1 MYVWGPVDGFESHVC
16 DICQKPRNH
25 PDHLPPEIEGEVHPF
40 TPDPLDF
47 SNCVYCGQDLAAH
60 QPRCRGLFKDRPFR
74 FTDECDPRNMRCMRC
89 HKTDD
94 ACGCPSGC
102 LMFDLQNEVA
112 PDEGETFSNLHKAS
126 WDRLRH
132 DAWDGIFSTQF
143 SDPMVCWVVQRVITN
158 MIGRSWFPA
167 GMFDSLQMF
176 VHFLGL
182 GGTGKT
188 IVQNFIKTFFPT
200 HESGIVA
207 NNAQRTFPFGVCLNP
222 YTDEPKRCVMFP
234 EIRNDFQVD
243 FTDILRLCEHV
254 KDFVYNLKGRKPVIA
269 VHRDAIH
276 CVQHTVR
283 QRQGRRTGSSC
294 VRRGVPQ
301 ENRKKQH
308 GWYVAPTFMQ
318 ARDWRNHSVRQFWI
332 SPVSA

>member
-1 MYVWGPVDGFESHVC
+1 MYVWGPSGRVRE
-16 DICQKPRNH
+16 PRVR
-25 PDHLPPEIEGEVHPF
+25 HLPEATEPPGSFAARNRRRGAPIP
-40 TPDPLDF
+40 PDPLDF
-47 SNCVYCGQDLAAH
+47 SNASIAGKILQLIS
-60 QPRCRGLFKDRPFR
+60 RCRGLFKDRPFDLR
-74 FTDECDPRNMRCMRC
+74 TNATSQHALHALSQDHDVRVPSDVLCLICRMRLPRRY
-89 HKTDD
+89 
-94 ACGCPSGC
+94 
-102 LMFDLQNEVA
+102 
-112 PDEGETFSNLHKAS
+112 ETFSNLHKAS
-126 WDRLRH
+126 WIVFVMTLRMESF
-132 DAWDGIFSTQF
+132 DPL
-143 SDPMVCWVVQRVITN
+143 DPMVCWVVQRVITN

-200 HESGIVA
+200 HEIGIVA

-269 VHRDAIH
+269 PFIATPFIASNTRFGNDGGAQAAA
-276 CVQHTVR
+276 CVVEFLKK
-283 QRQGRRTGSSC
+283 S
-294 VRRGVPQ
+294 Q
-301 ENRKKQH
+301 ETTWMVCCSNKL
-308 GWYVAPTFMQ
+308 MQ